1 MSMPRLWWREFAQ
14 IRNIASISPENTL
27 EVARRFNLE
36 SADELEAFL
45 QHELWKV
52 GAGTPSNDIE

>member
-1 MSMPRLWWREFAQ
+1 
-14 IRNIASISPENTL
+14 L